1 MDQKRNK
8 SSQPLLIIYIFFL
21 IINFCFAIETIN
33 SPTQLI
39 RDSNSITSLNQIF
52 RLGFFSPSNSSNRYI
67 GIWYAKFPGEIVW
80 VANRENPL
88 IDLSGVLRISGDG
101 NIVVL
106 DRKQNVVWTTN
117 ITIATNSSQAELLN
131 TGNLVLREVYSD
143 SSNTGRI
150 VWQSFDYPT
159 DTLLENMKVGSNI
172 KTGQRHVLTS
182 WKSDSDPSI
191 GRFHAELEPLNI
203 PQIVVWNG
211 SQRHWRSGPWNGS
224 VFIGVEEM
232 FSEYLNGFNVVPDDQ
247 GGIVYLFFSYSSNT
261 FPFSVRYVLNPIG
274 QLKELALGD
283 DNEWIQT
290 SEWPKNECDYYGKC
304 GSFAFCNRLVS
315 PVCSCLRGYE
325 PKSNEEWRKGNWSG
339 GCIRRMLLQC
349 DRNNTNGEHG
359 KADGFLKYERM
370 KVPDFANWVG
380 GGDLEECMQQCL
392 MNCSC
397 TAYSY
402 VSGRSCMLWHGSL
415 IDMNKFP
422 SAGVDLYTRVA
433 YSELDIKRPMKLVII
448 FTVLGG
454 LVLLGLCLYFSLRWM
469 EKRKGKMRVEAIFH
483 GKSEVIYDV
492 SYHERLGEIETP
504 LFRYE
509 TLEVATDN
517 FSETNKLG
525 EGGFGSVYKGKLLS
539 GEEIAV
545 KRLSR
550 NSGQGI
556 EEFKNEVAVISRLQH
571 RNLVRLLGFCIE
583 GEEKMLI
590 YEFLPN
596 KSLDVFLFDPTTKAL
611 LTWRKC
617 FEIIEGI
624 ARGVLYLHKDSRL
637 KVIHRDLKP
646 SNILL
651 DEDLNPK
658 ISDFG
663 MARIFGGKEVQA
675 NTLRVVGTYGYMSPE
690 YAMEGIFSEKSD
702 VYSFGV
708 LLLEIITGIRNSG
721 CYHDE
726 ESISLI
732 RYVWKLW
739 KEGKAQTLI
748 DRTISEPSFEEETLR
763 CIHVGLLCVQEYAN
777 DRPTMLSVLS
787 MLTSNITSIPTPNQP
802 ALFTGRQGISKSDS
816 LYGSY
821 KNYSAN
827 EMSITI
833 MRGR

>member
-1 MDQKRNK
+1 MELKRN
-8 SSQPLLIIYIFFL
+8 SLSQRLLIICIFFL
-21 IINFCFAIETIN
+21 ILHFCFAIETIN

-39 RDSNSITSLNQIF
+39 RDSDSITSLNQIF
-52 RLGFFSPSNSSNRYI
+52 TLGFFSPSNSSNRYI
-67 GIWYAKFPGEIVW
+67 GIWYTKFPGEIVW

-88 IDLSGVLRISGDG
+88 NDSSGVLRISGDG
-101 NIVVL
+101 NLVVL

-117 ITIATNSSQAELLN
+117 VSITTNSSQAELLN
-131 TGNLVLREVYSD
+131 SGNLVVRKGNSD
-143 SSNTGRI
+143 GSNTGKI
-150 VWQSFDYPT
+150 LWQSFDYPT
-159 DTLLENMKVGSNI
+159 NTLLQDMKISSNTN
-172 KTGQRHVLTS
+172 TGEKHVLTS
-182 WKSDSDPSI
+182 WKSDSDPSV
-191 GRFHAELEPLNI
+191 GSFRVELETLSI
-203 PQIVVWNG
+203 PQVVVWNG
-211 SQRHWRSGPWNGS
+211 SQRHWRSGPWNGI
-224 VFIGVEEM
+224 VFIGVEGM
-232 FSEYLNGFNVVPDDQ
+232 SSEYLEGFNLVRDEQ
-247 GGIVYLFFSYSSNT
+247 GGIVYVFFSYST
-261 FPFSVRYVLNPIG
+261 FPFLARYVLNPIG
-274 QLKELALGD
+274 KLKELGFNH
-283 DNEWIQT
+283 DNESIQT
-290 SEWPKNECDYYGKC
+290 SEWPQNECEYYGKC
-304 GSFAFCNRLVS
+304 GTFAFCNNLAS
-315 PVCSCLRGYE
+315 PLCSCLRGYN
-325 PKSNEEWRKGNWSG
+325 PKSNEEWRVDNWSG
-339 GCIRRMLLQC
+339 GCIRRMPLLC
-349 DRNNTNGEHG
+349 DRNNTNGKNG
-359 KADGFLKYERM
+359 KGDGFLKYERM
-370 KVPDFANWVG
+370 KVPDFANRG
-380 GGDLEECMQQCL
+380 RGGDLEDCIQQCL

-402 VSGRSCMLWHGSL
+402 VNGLGCLLWHGSL
-415 IDMNKFP
+415 IDINKF
-422 SAGVDLYTRVA
+422 SSGGVDLYTRVA
-433 YSELDIKRPMKLVII
+433 HSELDKKRPRKLVII
-448 FTVLGG
+448 LTVLGG
-454 LVLLGLCLYFSLRWM
+454 LVIVGLCLYISLSWM
-469 EKRKGKMRVEAIFH
+469 EKQKGMRRVEVIWL
-483 GKSEVIYDV
+483 GKRKDIPEV
-492 SYHERLGEIETP
+492 SYRGRLEETETP

-550 NSGQGI
+550 SSGQGI

-590 YEFLPN
+590 YEFMPN
-596 KSLDVFLFDPTTKAL
+596 KSLDVFLFDPTKKAL
-611 LTWRKC
+611 LTWGKC

-663 MARIFGGKEVQA
+663 MAKIFGGKEIQA
-675 NTLRVVGTYGYMSPE
+675 NTTRVVGTYGYMSPE
-690 YAMEGIFSEKSD
+690 YAMEGIVSEKSD

-708 LLLEIITGIRNSG
+708 LLLEIITGMRNTG
-721 CYHDE
+721 FYHDK

-739 KEGKAQTLI
+739 NEDRAQTLV
-748 DRTISEPSFEEETLR
+748 DRSISEPSSVEEILR
-763 CIHVGLLCVQEYAN
+763 CIHVGLLCVQDYAM
-777 DRPTMLSVLS
+777 DRPSMLSVLT

-802 ALFTGRQGISKSDS
+802 AFTGSQGISNSDS

-827 EMSITI
+827 EMSITT